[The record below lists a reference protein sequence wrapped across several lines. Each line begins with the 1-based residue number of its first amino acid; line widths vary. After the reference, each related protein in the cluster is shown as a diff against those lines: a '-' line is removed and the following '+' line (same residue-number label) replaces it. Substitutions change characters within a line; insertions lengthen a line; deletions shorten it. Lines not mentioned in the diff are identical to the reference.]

1 VCKFRIHVFVIQE
14 NAWRWMDAQQNAL
27 SMKRLLSYALNSP
40 QDIES
45 VGLRRI
51 PENQMTKIRVLVVD
65 DYAPFCQTV
74 RSILEGSRF
83 EVVGEA
89 LDGSDA
95 VQRAQNLQ
103 PDVILLDL
111 SLPKLNGIQAAE
123 QIRALSPHSKIL
135 MLSQDCSSDLIQ
147 AAFKEGILGYL
158 HKSRIQSRL
167 IPAIDCVLAENQFLE
182 DGL

>member
-1 VCKFRIHVFVIQE
+1 
-14 NAWRWMDAQQNAL
+14 
-27 SMKRLLSYALNSP
+27 
-40 QDIES
+40 
-45 VGLRRI
+45 
-51 PENQMTKIRVLVVD
+51 MTKVRVLLVD
-65 DYAPFCQTV
+65 DYAPFSQTV

-83 EVVGEA
+83 QVVGEA

-95 VQRAQNLQ
+95 VQQARHLQ

-123 QIRALSPHSKIL
+123 HIRVLSPRSKIL

-147 AAFKEGILGYL
+147 AAFQEGVLGYL

-167 IPAIDCVLAENQFLE
+167 IPAIECVLTGNQFLE
-182 DGL
+182 DGLG